1 MLVMVFFLQC
11 SLPKHSHKTPKK
23 VVLSL
28 RISQTQFSPNL
39 FPSCY
44 LSLVVVCTPLFGT
57 LPVCLFD
64 DCNKIWYISK
74 KYCAH
79 VIVSGGRKIYID
91 YGQLYV
97 NYLFILTNASWF
109 YRGLKLTRLLSLRAI
124 ASSKKSEQT
133 ELNTLF

>member
-1 MLVMVFFLQC
+1 MLVMFFFLQC

-74 KYCAH
+74 KNCAH
-79 VIVSGGRKIYID
+79 VTVSGGGGSEKFMQKKNYS
-91 YGQLYV
+91 QLYV

-124 ASSKKSEQT
+124 AILHVHLKQ
-133 ELNTLF
+133 

>member
-11 SLPKHSHKTPKK
+11 SLPKHLHKTPKK

-79 VIVSGGRKIYID
+79 VIVSGGRGGFRKIYIEKKLWSIIR
-91 YGQLYV
+91 QLSFHTYKC
-97 NYLFILTNASWF
+97 LLILQGVEINQTLIFASH
-109 YRGLKLTRLLSLRAI
+109 
-124 ASSKKSEQT
+124 SKQ
-133 ELNTLF
+133 

>member
-1 MLVMVFFLQC
+1 MLVMFFFLQC

-74 KYCAH
+74 KKLCARN
-79 VIVSGGRKIYID
+79 SFWREGGFRKIYIEKKLWSIIR
-91 YGQLYV
+91 QLSFHTYKC
-97 NYLFILTNASWF
+97 LLILQGVEINQTLIFASH
-109 YRGLKLTRLLSLRAI
+109 
-124 ASSKKSEQT
+124 SKQ
-133 ELNTLF
+133 